1 MIIKKLILSKRPI
14 GVPKK
19 DTWNLIEEELPNL
32 KEGEMLIE
40 NHYVSLDPAMRGWI
54 NETRSYIKPVA
65 IGEVMR
71 AGTIGKVIDVKGKTS
86 FKKGD
91 FLSGW
96 GGVQKYCITKGENFY
111 KVDPNKA
118 PLSS

>member
-1 MIIKKLILSKRPI
+1 
-14 GVPKK
+14 
-19 DTWNLIEEELPNL
+19 
-32 KEGEMLIE
+32 MLIE

-71 AGTIGKVIDVKGKTS
+71 AGIIGKVIDVKVKPL
-86 FKKGD
+86 KGG

-96 GGVQKYCITKGENFY
+96 GEFRNI
-111 KVDPNKA
+111 
-118 PLSS
+118 